1 MHHYENDTKNSTIS
15 INELI
20 VENRVIK
27 FPDKQLEKLQDDIYS
42 SLNLYGL

>member
-15 INELI
+15 INKFI
-20 VENRVIK
+20 VENLRY
-27 FPDKQLEKLQDDIYS
+27 PDKQLEKLQDDIYS